1 MQELSLITRAGLVK
15 AAGTAVLTLLA
26 ATSIVPTAKAE
37 PGIGLPAAPATSK
50 MAPDGSRITEV
61 HVVND
66 RHLLLT
72 VYSSAMN
79 SEYRVKVDRAADTSV
94 PRPVLYLLSGGSGG
108 IGQASWDRETGAS
121 EFLTARN
128 VNVVQP
134 LGGAGSYY
142 TDWRMPDP
150 HLGVQK
156 WRTYLTEELP
166 PLIDGELGTTGVNA
180 IAGVSMSGTS
190 VLQLP
195 IAKPGL
201 YKAVASYSG
210 CAAISDPLGQA
221 YVRLTSAY
229 SGGNVANMYGPP
241 DDPMWIANDPYV
253 NAAGLRGMDI
263 YLSSGNGIPGPYDH
277 VGDRHLVGGGGEIA
291 LANQILVGGVVELA
305 VDQCTQNLAA
315 RLADLGIPATVERR
329 PYGTHSWGYWDDELK
344 ASWPVLAH
352 GLGL

>member
-1 MQELSLITRAGLVK
+1 M
-15 AAGTAVLTLLA
+15 
-26 ATSIVPTAKAE
+26 
-37 PGIGLPAAPATSK
+37 
-50 MAPDGSRITEV
+50 
-61 HVVND
+61 
-66 RHLLLT
+66 
-72 VYSSAMN
+72 
-79 SEYRVKVDRAADTSV
+79 
-94 PRPVLYLLSGGSGG
+94 
-108 IGQASWDRETGAS
+108 
-121 EFLTARN
+121 
-128 VNVVQP
+128 
-134 LGGAGSYY
+134 
-142 TDWRMPDP
+142 
-150 HLGVQK
+150 
-156 WRTYLTEELP
+156 
-166 PLIDGELGTTGVNA
+166 
-180 IAGVSMSGTS
+180 
-190 VLQLP
+190 QLP

-229 SGGNVANMYGPP
+229 SGGNVANMYGLP

-263 YLSSGNGIPGPYDH
+263 YLSSGSGIPGPYDH

-291 LANQILVGGVVELA
+291 LANQILVGGVIELA